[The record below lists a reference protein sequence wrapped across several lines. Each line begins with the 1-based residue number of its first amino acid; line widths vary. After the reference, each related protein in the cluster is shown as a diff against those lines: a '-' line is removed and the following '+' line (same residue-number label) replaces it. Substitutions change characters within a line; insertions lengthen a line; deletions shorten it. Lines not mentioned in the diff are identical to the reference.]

1 MKKGFT
7 LLELIIVMIIVG
19 VLAFL
24 AIGQYG
30 NIAEKARGAEAKGLL
45 GDLKTQ
51 AAIIAYEDGAD
62 NIDATN
68 LSLGVSGIPAACRA
82 THWFSYAASG
92 VTASNTGTLVAT
104 RCTAAGKDPQY
115 VGVGTITLAINFTS
129 GNSTETIVGPW

>member
-51 AAIIAYEDGAD
+51 SAIIAYEDGAGAV
-62 NIDATN
+62 DATN
-68 LSLGVSGIPAACRA
+68 LSLGASGIPAACRA
-82 THWFSYAASG
+82 THWFRYGATGNDAANRAIL
-92 VTASNTGTLVAT
+92 TAT
-104 RCTAAGKDPQY
+104 RCTASGKDPQY
-115 VGVGTITLAINFTS
+115 VGVGTITLDVNFTS